1 MLLSMWMLS
10 NRLEQLNP
18 ERHFPRNV
26 PIHLRSARLHYA
38 EHCVHIYAEGDD
50 VVCRDQEAWFV
61 LKNMTTMEALEL
73 LQDTF
78 DFFQDQDASFQ
89 EAALNHDLQRIINES
104 WFLFHNPILL
114 SDCSHKKLAMSQ
126 QYEDDAVTP
135 EWTYTANHG
144 HSSVEVIRIMKR
156 RAPTRRFYLDY
167 HAKYYSFPD
176 DGLMSRL
183 TQVIYFQDTRIGRIS
198 VFEYERQMNEGDVQ
212 LLEYLCMYL
221 ARAMKHL
228 YTQEK
233 AFAYNMYLDLI
244 YGAMP
249 TQDEIARQYAY
260 MAWTIGDPLIVYV
273 LSVRKDSLFPVII
286 RNVRAAI
293 PSANI
298 FYEGDK
304 AIVIC
309 NLAACK
315 RTDIENKLVRIAGEH
330 QLLLAASLPFFDIC
344 MLKYYYRQCCWSLN
358 RLSDSPDTGV
368 RDFLEDAY
376 AFILASDDLQQ
387 QVHAVHPAMAQ
398 LFFSP
403 LPEKQAAFHLL
414 SFYLAS
420 DCSLNQT
427 AAALNLHRNTLSYR
441 LNKLLDETG
450 LHLDDPAMRDYLLL
464 SSRVLAEISV

>member
-18 ERHFPRNV
+18 ERHFPKNV
-26 PIHLRSARLHYA
+26 SIHLRSARLHYA
-38 EHCVHIYAEGDD
+38 EHCVHIYAEGND
-50 VVCRDQEAWFV
+50 VVCRDQEAWFA

-78 DFFQDQDASFQ
+78 DFFQDLDVSFQ
-89 EAALNHDLQRIINES
+89 EAALNHDLQRIVNES

-126 QYEDDAVTP
+126 QYEDDAIAP
-135 EWTYTANHG
+135 EWTYTSRYG
-144 HSSVEVIRIMKR
+144 HSSVETIRIMKR
-156 RAPTRRFYLDY
+156 HAPTKRFYLDY

-176 DGLMSRL
+176 EGMMSRL

-198 VFEYERQMNEGDVQ
+198 VFEYERQLNEGDVQ
-212 LLEYLCMYL
+212 FLEYLCMYL
-221 ARAMKHL
+221 TRAMKHL

-233 AFAYNMYLDLI
+233 AFAYNTYLNLI
-244 YGAMP
+244 YGAVP
-249 TQDEIARQYAY
+249 SQDEIARQYAY
-260 MAWTIGDPLIVYV
+260 MAWNIGDSLIVYV
-273 LSVRKDSLFPVII
+273 LSVCQDSLFPFLI
-286 RNVRAAI
+286 RSLRTAL
-293 PSANI
+293 PSANV

-304 AIVIC
+304 AIAIC

-315 RTDIENKLVRIAGEH
+315 RKDIEKSVIRIAGEH
-330 QLLLAASLPFFDIC
+330 QLLAAASLPFSDIS

-358 RLSDSPDTGV
+358 RPSSSSDPGI
-368 RDFLEDAY
+368 RDFLNDAY
-376 AFILASDDLQQ
+376 EFILASDDLQQ
-387 QVHAVHPAMAQ
+387 QVHAVHPALAQ

-427 AAALNLHRNTLSYR
+427 AATLHLHRNTLSYR
-441 LNKLLDETG
+441 LNKLLDEIG
-450 LHLDDPAMRDYLLL
+450 LDLEDPALRDYLLL
-464 SSRVLAEISV
+464 STRVLAEISA